1 MFLFVGYNVALVF
14 PFIFTCT
21 PFVKSYD
28 ITITEGKYINRTPL
42 YMATA
47 VLNMLTDVLL
57 LILPIQMIVRLQ
69 MPRVQKAG
77 LICIF
82 GVGSA

>member
-1 MFLFVGYNVALVF
+1 MFLFFGYNVALVF
-14 PFIFTCT
+14 PFIFNCT
-21 PFVKSYD
+21 SFLKSYD
-28 ITITEGKYINRTPL
+28 ITIAEGKHINRTPL
-42 YMATA
+42 YMVTA